1 MCEWTWNEWK
11 KVTLRDHCLFTTGP
25 HLLQRASRG
34 GDAGV
39 SALQPASPP
48 ETFFQHLLPRHTALP
63 APVSRKDYQN
73 KWNFANFSQSEGYL
87 LYKEIKAVP
96 ASVTQRSFNQVTLR
110 QYCKNIVRKPHIQ
123 LNIVICQPV
132 APRLSVITALVA
144 QCRVPADHQ
153 LGGATRCMI

>member
-1 MCEWTWNEWK
+1 MEKSNTARSLLVHAWTPSSSSE
-11 KVTLRDHCLFTTGP
+11 LP
-25 HLLQRASRG
+25 EG

-48 ETFFQHLLPRHTALP
+48 ETFFQHLLPRHTAPP

-110 QYCKNIVRKPHIQ
+110 QCCKNIVRKPHIQ
-123 LNIVICQPV
+123 LNIVKCQPL

>member
-1 MCEWTWNEWK
+1 MEKSNTARSLLVHAWTPSSSSE
-11 KVTLRDHCLFTTGP
+11 LP
-25 HLLQRASRG
+25 EG

-123 LNIVICQPV
+123 L
-132 APRLSVITALVA
+132 RT
-144 QCRVPADHQ
+144 
-153 LGGATRCMI
+153 M